1 MRLDN
6 FFCEKMWVLIFVFT
20 AAERKKSD
28 RDCSSNC
35 SVDHSGVCKAKF
47 GVNFVINFRKSFWPK
62 EKKSSEDVSIRFIL
76 GSFNRQ
82 SG

>member
-1 MRLDN
+1 
-6 FFCEKMWVLIFVFT
+6 MWVLIFVFT

-47 GVNFVINFRKSFWPK
+47 GVNFVINFRKSFSVAK
-62 EKKSSEDVSIRFIL
+62 GGKKSSEDVSIRFIL